1 METKICSKCKK
12 ELPLEKFSKNKCQK
26 DGLCNQ
32 CKDCIKDNYIR
43 DRDKNRGKNKEYYL
57 KNKDR
62 ISQYSK
68 EKYQRDKE
76 KIKQKRKDYYRD
88 KIKNGSEETKE
99 QIRKVQRENYK
110 NNREKIREYQ
120 NKWYGEHKEEYR
132 KKHSEYYFKNKDKVK
147 AYREKN
153 KEHIK
158 EITRENNKRKMQN
171 EIYRFATRVRGCLNK
186 SFKRKNATK
195 SKHSEELLGCSV
207 PFFQKH
213 LYKTFYEKYG
223 YEYDGEEKV
232 HIDHIIPLATAKTV
246 EDVEKLCHYTN
257 LQLLRAED
265 NLKKGSK
272 TNYEI

>member
-1 METKICSKCKK
+1 M
-12 ELPLEKFSKNKCQK
+12 K

-32 CKDCIKDNYIR
+32 CKDCIKEHYIKNK
-43 DRDKNRGKNKEYYL
+43 DKILSQKKEYALKNKEKISQKGKERYQNNKEFFKQQAKERRENNKNDEKKKEEIKKRQREYYN
-57 KNKDR
+57 KNK
-62 ISQYSK
+62 
-68 EKYQRDKE
+68 EKL
-76 KIKQKRKDYYRD
+76 
-88 KIKNGSEETKE
+88 
-99 QIRKVQRENYK
+99 
-110 NNREKIREYQ
+110 REYQ
-120 NKWYGEHKEEYR
+120 NKWYEEHKEEYR
-132 KKHSEYYFKNKDKVK
+132 KKHSDYYFKSKDKIK

-158 EITRENNKRKMQN
+158 TWSRENQRQKMQN
-171 EIYRFATRVRGCLNK
+171 DEIYRFATRVRGCLNK

-223 YEYDGEEKV
+223 YEYDGIEKV

-272 TNYEI
+272 TDYEI